1 LATPSFTVELLHGL
15 RKGGACHRVVVLR
28 DPTGYDEATMAEA
41 SDVTPVE
48 QASRF
53 LAGLIAKIGDCE
65 RPTPDEV
72 LALSVGDRE
81 RLLLAVS
88 ARLLGHELQ
97 LVATC
102 PHCRE
107 KAEIGARVADL
118 IELPTPAP
126 DEIDLEAEDGRWWAR
141 IRPPT
146 GADLRRAARGTP
158 DAARALLTD
167 CLVELVDPA
176 GQPAAATVL
185 PAECEARLASA
196 LAELDRMA
204 ECSVEIACPT
214 CQAPIE
220 ALIDGYT
227 LLRAALGEA
236 DNLYREVLK
245 MTRVYRWTEAEIM
258 ALPLIRRRRYL
269 AAAGLEGAPS

>member
-1 LATPSFTVELLHGL
+1 MTPSFTVELLRGL
-15 RKGGACHRVVVLR
+15 QKNGAWHRLVVLR
-28 DPTGYDEATMAEA
+28 DPTGYDEAAMAEA
-41 SDVTPVE
+41 DDATPAE
-48 QASRF
+48 HASHLLSR
-53 LAGLIAKIGDCE
+53 LITKIGDCE

-72 LALSVGDRE
+72 LNLSVGDRE

-88 ARLLGHELQ
+88 ARLLGYELQ

-102 PHCRE
+102 PHCLE
-107 KAEIGARVADL
+107 KSEITARVADL
-118 IELPTPAP
+118 IQLPTPAT
-126 DEIDLEAEDGRWWAR
+126 DEIDLDAKDGCWRAR

-146 GADLRRAARGTP
+146 GADLQRAARGAP
-158 DAARALLTD
+158 AAARALLTD

-176 GQPAAATVL
+176 GRPAAATDL
-185 PAECEARLASA
+185 PAECENRVASA
-196 LAELDRMA
+196 LADLDRMA

-227 LLRAALGEA
+227 LLRAALGG
-236 DNLYREVLK
+236 DDKLYRDILR
-245 MTRVYRWTEAEIM
+245 MTRAYRWSESEIL
-258 ALPLIRRRRYL
+258 ALPIIRRRRYL

>member
-1 LATPSFTVELLHGL
+1 
-15 RKGGACHRVVVLR
+15 VLR
-28 DPTGYDEATMAEA
+28 DPTGYDEAVMAEA
-41 SDVTPVE
+41 GDATPAE
-48 QASRF
+48 QTSRF
-53 LAGLIAKIGDCE
+53 LAELITKISDCE
-65 RPTPDEV
+65 RPTPGEV
-72 LALSVGDRE
+72 LALTVGDRE

-97 LVATC
+97 LVAAC

-107 KAEIGARVADL
+107 KAEISARVADL
-118 IELPTPAP
+118 IELPAPAP
-126 DEIDLEAEDGRWWAR
+126 DEIDLEAEDGRWRAR

-146 GADLRRAARGTP
+146 GADLQRAARSAP

-167 CLVELVDPA
+167 CLLELVDPA
-176 GQPAAATVL
+176 GRPAQPTVL
-185 PAECEARLASA
+185 PAECEARVASA
-196 LAELDRMA
+196 LAELDRLA

-227 LLRAALGEA
+227 LLRAALGGAE
-236 DNLYREVLK
+236 NLYREVLR
-245 MTRVYRWTEAEIM
+245 MTRAYRWSEAEIM

-269 AAAGLEGAPS
+269 TAAGVEGAPP